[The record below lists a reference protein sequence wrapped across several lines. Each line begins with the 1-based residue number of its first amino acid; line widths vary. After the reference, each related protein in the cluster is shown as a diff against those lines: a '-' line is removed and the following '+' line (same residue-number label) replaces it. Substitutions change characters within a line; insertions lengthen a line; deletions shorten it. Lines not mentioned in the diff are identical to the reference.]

1 MLSVWTSCVV
11 RRSDLEHLIRA
22 AGAITGSRRVVVI
35 GSQAILGQFP
45 NDAPEW
51 ALMSME
57 ADLLPIDAPDTADLL
72 TGTIGELS
80 AFHDSFGYYGDGVSI
95 ETAVLPVG
103 WESRLVSI
111 ENENTNGYA
120 GLCLEIHDLLI
131 SKYIAGRQKDKEFC
145 RAVIGAGL
153 ADELTLRQ
161 RLVSTAIEDVHR
173 ELVAAAIALDFA
185 SPSP

>member
-1 MLSVWTSCVV
+1 M

-45 NDAPEW
+45 FEAPEW
-51 ALMSME
+51 AVMSME
-57 ADLLPIDAPDTADLL
+57 ADLLPIDAPGTADLL

-95 ETAVLPVG
+95 DTAVLPDH
-103 WESRLVSI
+103 WESRLVEI
-111 ENENTNGYA
+111 KNENTNGYS

-131 SKYIAGRQKDKEFC
+131 SKYVAGREKDRSFC
-145 RAVIGAGL
+145 RAVVDAGL
-153 ADELTLRQ
+153 VDMQTLRS
-161 RLVSTAIEDVHR
+161 RLASTTLENSRRDSIE
-173 ELVAAAIALDFA
+173 ATISADFDRK
-185 SPSP
+185 